1 MAVLVQRDGAV
12 AIVTMSRPE
21 AMNAFNT
28 AQLQA
33 LLDCVREI
41 SADSGVRA
49 VVLTGEGKR
58 AFAAGADI
66 REMSTKS
73 PGEALR
79 FGELGHAI
87 GRAIGAAPQPWIAAV
102 NGYALGGGCEMALAC
117 DIRLASEN
125 AQLGQPEVTL
135 GIPAG
140 WGGTQRLPRLVGP
153 GVAAEMLLTGRRLK
167 ADEAL
172 RIGLVNAVYPVEELL
187 PKAIEMAQTIA
198 GNSPT
203 AVATTKQAMRL
214 ALDVPLSDGLTF
226 EAQAFAL
233 SFDTRDQKEGM
244 AAFAEKRRAEFS
256 GESQRSRVEE
266 EI

>member
-1 MAVLVQRDGAV
+1 MAVDIQREGAV
-12 AIVTMSRPE
+12 ALVTMRRPE

-28 AQLQA
+28 EQLRA
-33 LLDCVREI
+33 LLAVVDEL
-41 SADSGVRA
+41 SADSAIRA

-66 REMSTKS
+66 AEMSTKS
-73 PGEALR
+73 PSEAKA
-79 FGELGHAI
+79 FGDLGHAV
-87 GRAIGAAPQPWIAAV
+87 GKAIGDAPQPWIAAV

-153 GVAAEMLLTGRRLK
+153 GIAAEMLLTGRRLK

-172 RIGLVNAVYPVEELL
+172 RIGLVNALYSADELV
-187 PKAIEMAQTIA
+187 PAAMEMARSIA
-198 GNSPT
+198 GNSPV
-203 AVATTKQAMRL
+203 AVSATKRAMRL
-214 ALDVPLSDGLTF
+214 AFDLPLADGLAY
-226 EAQAFAL
+226 EAQMFAL
-233 SFDTRDQKEGM
+233 SFDTADQKEGM
-244 AAFAEKRRAEFS
+244 TAFTEKRKAEFS
-256 GESQRSRVEE
+256 GN
-266 EI
+266 

>member
-1 MAVLVQRDGAV
+1 MAVDVVRDGAV
-12 AIVTMSRPE
+12 AIVTMHRPE

-28 AQLQA
+28 EQLQA
-33 LLDCVREI
+33 LLDRVMEL
-41 SADSGVRA
+41 STDSSVRA

-66 REMSTKS
+66 SEMSSKTPS
-73 PGEALR
+73 EAKR

-102 NGYALGGGCEMALAC
+102 NGYALGGGCEIALAC
-117 DIRLASEN
+117 DIRIASET

-153 GVAAEMLLTGRRLK
+153 GIAAEMLLTGRRLK

-172 RIGLVNAVYPVEELL
+172 RVGLVNAVYPPSELL
-187 PKAIEMAQTIA
+187 PRATEMAQSIA
-198 GNSPT
+198 RNSPLAVT
-203 AVATTKQAMRL
+203 ATKQAMRL

-226 EAQAFAL
+226 EAQLFAL
-233 SFDTRDQKEGM
+233 AFDTHDQKEGM
-244 AAFAEKRRAEFS
+244 TAFAEKRGAEFT
-256 GESQRSRVEE
+256 GE
-266 EI
+266 

>member
-1 MAVLVQRDGAV
+1 MAVNVERDGGV
-12 AIVTMSRPE
+12 ALVTMSRPE

-33 LLDCVREI
+33 LLGVVQDL

-49 VVLTGEGKR
+49 VVLTGEGTR

-66 REMSTKS
+66 SEMSSKS
-73 PGEALR
+73 PSQAKA
-79 FGELGHAI
+79 FGDLGHAI
-87 GRAIGAAPQPWIAAV
+87 GLGIGAAPQPWIAAV

-153 GVAAEMLLTGRRLK
+153 GLAAELLLTGKRIK

-172 RIGLVNAVYPVEELL
+172 RIGLVNAVYPADELV
-187 PKAIEMAQTIA
+187 PAAMEMAKTIA
-198 GNSPT
+198 ANSPS
-203 AVATTKQAMRL
+203 AVSATKRAMRL
-214 ALDVPLSDGLTF
+214 AFDLPLADGLAY
-226 EAQAFAL
+226 EAQMFAL
-233 SFDTRDQKEGM
+233 SFGTEDQKEGM
-244 AAFAEKRRAEFS
+244 TAFAEKRRAEFT
-256 GESQRSRVEE
+256 GYQG
-266 EI
+266 

>member
-1 MAVLVQRDGAV
+1 MAVHVERDGAV

-28 AQLQA
+28 EQLQA
-33 LLDCVREI
+33 LLDRVREL
-41 SADSGVRA
+41 SSDSTVRA

-66 REMSTKS
+66 SEMSSKG
-73 PGEALR
+73 PAEARR

-87 GRAIGAAPQPWIAAV
+87 GRGIGSAPQPWIAAV

-117 DIRLASEN
+117 DIRVASEN

-153 GVAAEMLLTGRRLK
+153 GIAAEMLLTGRRLK

-172 RIGLVNAVYPVEELL
+172 RIGLVNAVYPSDELL
-187 PKAIEMAQTIA
+187 PNATEMAQTIA
-198 GNSPT
+198 NNSPAAVT
-203 AVATTKQAMRL
+203 ATKQAMRL
-214 ALDVPLSDGLTF
+214 AFDVPLADGLTF
-226 EAQAFAL
+226 EAQIFAL
-233 SFDTRDQKEGM
+233 AFDTQDQKEGM
-244 AAFAEKRRAEFS
+244 TAFAEKRSAKFS
-256 GESQRSRVEE
+256 GE
-266 EI
+266 